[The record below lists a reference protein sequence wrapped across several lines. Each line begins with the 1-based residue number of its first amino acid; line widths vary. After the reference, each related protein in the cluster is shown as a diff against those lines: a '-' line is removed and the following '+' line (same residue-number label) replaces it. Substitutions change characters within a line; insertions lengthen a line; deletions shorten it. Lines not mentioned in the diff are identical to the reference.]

1 MFQYET
7 EPLENQISA
16 SDYVRDYV
24 DVPRFL
30 ECCRACPN
38 YGNKWSC
45 PPYDFN
51 PLDLWA
57 EYKTLRLFGTKI
69 TLGEKSR
76 LKNYDDPE
84 TRESLRGMFV
94 AEKKKLLG
102 RVLALEKENTGS
114 RALSAGSCDICRE
127 CAKKSGEP
135 CRRSE
140 KMRYSIEAL
149 GGNVGKT
156 AEKLLGVEI
165 KWAADGKL
173 PGYFML
179 VCGILTK

>member
-1 MFQYET
+1 MLQYET
-7 EPLENQISA
+7 EQLENQISVG
-16 SDYVRDYV
+16 DYVRDYV

-30 ECCRACPN
+30 ECCKACPN

-102 RVLALEKENTGS
+102 RVLALEKKTPAQELSPQGAATSAANARKN
-114 RALSAGSCDICRE
+114 RASPAAAPRR
-127 CAKKSGEP
+127 CAT
-135 CRRSE
+135 R
-140 KMRYSIEAL
+140 
-149 GGNVGKT
+149 
-156 AEKLLGVEI
+156 
-165 KWAADGKL
+165 
-173 PGYFML
+173 
-179 VCGILTK
+179 